1 MGRREKRA
9 YLEKIRG
16 RYLKAS
22 REQKTKILDEFCAGC
37 DYQRKYATR
46 LLSPQHAAK
55 ASARRVGSKPRY
67 KHPGLIRIIRRAW
80 LATNQMCGKRLKAAL
95 PLWVPHDE
103 AEHGPYTQKVSGLLT
118 DISAAT
124 LDRLL
129 QSIRADA
136 PLKGLAGTKPGTLLK
151 NKIRSAPRTGTS
163 PNKDTW
169 RQTPWL
175 IAETA
180 WPTISS
186 GASP

>member
-16 RYLKAS
+16 HYLKAS
-22 REQKTKILDEFCAGC
+22 REQKTKILDESCAGC
-37 DYQRKYATR
+37 GYQRKYGSR

-95 PLWVPHDE
+95 PHDE
-103 AEHGPYTQKVSGLLT
+103 AEHGPYTQEVSGLLT

-129 QSIRADA
+129 
-136 PLKGLAGTKPGTLLK
+136 
-151 NKIRSAPRTGTS
+151 
-163 PNKDTW
+163 
-169 RQTPWL
+169 
-175 IAETA
+175 
-180 WPTISS
+180 
-186 GASP
+186 